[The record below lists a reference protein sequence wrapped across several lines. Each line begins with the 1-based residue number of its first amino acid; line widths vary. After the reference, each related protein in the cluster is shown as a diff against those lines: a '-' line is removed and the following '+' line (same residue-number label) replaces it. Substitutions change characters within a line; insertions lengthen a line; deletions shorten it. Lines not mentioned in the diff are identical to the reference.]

1 MKLSTK
7 ANYKLSY
14 IIWDGI
20 DKQIDQAI
28 AKKSKEQLSI
38 LEELVEYYTEE
49 IILSADTLQ
58 KKLEMLKRI

>member
-1 MKLSTK
+1 MKLSAK

-20 DKQIDQAI
+20 DKQIDQAL

-49 IILSADTLQ
+49 IILSADIL
-58 KKLEMLKRI
+58 KMKLEMLKRV